1 MQHGRSHPPTAVFL
15 PHPPSRAQAP
25 DADPANEAAVRAV
38 LLAHFERGEPGDYVQ
53 LKDVAVA
60 LEAQHP
66 SCHRR
71 LCFKAGTRL
80 PNNEALAAV
89 VSRVTGLQVRNA
101 QATLSGHVKVRGLI
115 KGYRKVRA
123 VLAASHASLAMWP
136 RRARREALL
145 GRGAVGIEHPPSCI
159 RPSAAGG
166 LVGGHAGPIQNGAP

>member
-38 LLAHFERGEPGDYVQ
+38 LLAHFERGEPGEYVQ

-123 VLAASHASLAMWP
+123 VLVASHASWP
-136 RRARREALL
+136 
-145 GRGAVGIEHPPSCI
+145 C
-159 RPSAAGG
+159 G
-166 LVGGHAGPIQNGAP
+166 LVERGGVGLM